1 MLIDFERKR
10 ITAAIR
16 ELAAGPAERG
26 RGVPV
31 SRLRVELGQEV
42 HRAYRR
48 RRAALGPEAFTAE
61 VALSIER
68 PLDGFTAHVSGRA
81 DGVIDDGAGLLVEE
95 VKSVALDGPALD
107 ALTAAD
113 VPAYDLQTRFYAL
126 CLTAQ
131 QPARPIRARLVLV
144 SVIDDSERLIE
155 LAYDARQTAAELD
168 ALLRAAVIEAEAVRA
183 RARRRAD
190 SAARLVFPYAA
201 PRPPQQALLDACAGG
216 LAAGRPVLAEA
227 PTGTGKTAAALL
239 AGLRHALA
247 HDAALYFATAKTT
260 QTEHVART
268 FTDLVRAADLPAG
281 ALTAVTL
288 RARDRMC
295 PPGTLQCHPAHCAY
309 LRDYEPRL
317 AQSGLVPALAA
328 AGHVDPDTIYAR
340 GQSLT
345 LCPFELSRDLAAAA
359 DLVICDYN
367 HVYDRAA
374 ALAPF
379 AERPAGEQRDAGT
392 HAPAAVVIID
402 EAHNL
407 VDRARAYDS
416 PSVRR
421 AEVVTVRERVQAGVY
436 LAPSAPAAQ
445 PAAGMA
451 LPRTAAG
458 EHVLAGIE
466 ALCDALCEH
475 IDAAYENAVRDGR
488 GFVAD
493 ATPLAE
499 LSGAWADSGAD
510 SAPAVMSGSRDA
522 LEDTWHALADRA
534 AALLLG
540 FSLCCRLH
548 ELVFP
553 RDPLV
558 DLLRAV
564 MHVRALIAARERAL
578 IPYVAGPAAPGG
590 AAVGVCC
597 VDPSR
602 RLAAQHRRTRGL
614 VAMSATLAPL
624 GYYRALLGL
633 DDLDPVT
640 VRVPGP
646 FPPEHR
652 CALIVPTVTTRLRE
666 RDRHAPAI
674 ARLIQDIVTARP
686 GRYAAYFP
694 SFAFLSRVRPLLDLP
709 SDSLLVQVPDM
720 PAPLRQRLL
729 ARMRGRPGPA
739 LLLAVTGGVFAEGID
754 LPGEDLIGAI
764 IVGVSLPAPSFERA
778 LMRRHFDEHAE
789 GHGFAHAMLYPAMQ
803 RVIQAAGRVL
813 RTPEDRGVIA
823 LLDRRFAEPGY
834 VDCLPPDWYRYHP
847 SELVTEDPAG
857 RVAAFW
863 ASAGLP
869 DPPDSPGPE
878 SEHGARA
885 PEPGRGTRIP

>member
-16 ELAAGPAERG
+16 ELAAGGPAERV
-26 RGVPV
+26 RGLPVP
-31 SRLRVELGQEV
+31 RLRVELGQEV

-61 VALSIER
+61 VALSLER
-68 PLDGFTAHVSGRA
+68 PLDGFTAHVRGRA
-81 DGVIDDGAGLLVEE
+81 DGVLQEADADGAGLVVEE
-95 VKSVALDGPALD
+95 VKSMALD
-107 ALTAAD
+107 APALSALTVAD
-113 VPAYDLQTRFYAL
+113 VPAYDLQARFYAL
-126 CLTAQ
+126 CLATQ

-155 LAYDARQTAAELD
+155 LPYDARQTAADLD
-168 ALLRAAVIEAEAVRA
+168 ALLRAAVVEAEAVRA

-201 PRPPQQALLDACAGG
+201 PRPPQQALLDACADG
-216 LAAGRPVLAEA
+216 LTAGRPVLAEA

-247 HDAALYFATAKTT
+247 HDAQLYFATAKTT
-260 QTEHVART
+260 QTELVART
-268 FTDLVRAADLPAG
+268 FADLVHAADLPAG

-317 AQSGLVPALAA
+317 AQSGLLPALAA
-328 AGHVDPDTIYAR
+328 AGHADPDTVYAR

-359 DLVICDYN
+359 DLVICDHN
-367 HVYDRAA
+367 HVYERAA
-374 ALAPF
+374 ALGPF
-379 AERPAGEQRDAGT
+379 AERAAGEQRDAGT
-392 HAPAAVVIID
+392 GAAAAVVIID

-421 AEVVTVRERVQAGVY
+421 AGVMTVRERVQAGVY
-436 LAPSAPAAQ
+436 LASSSAGAAG
-445 PAAGMA
+445 AAGMA

-458 EHVLAGIE
+458 EHVIGGIE
-466 ALCDALCEH
+466 ALCDALCAH

-488 GFVAD
+488 GFVDD
-493 ATPLAE
+493 ATPLAGIPD
-499 LSGAWADSGAD
+499 GASDGTSDANADSL
-510 SAPAVMSGSRDA
+510 DA

-553 RDPLV
+553 RDPLI

-564 MHVRALIAARERAL
+564 MHVRALIAARDRAL
-578 IPYVAGPAAPGG
+578 IPYVAGPAAAGG

-602 RLAAQHRRTRGL
+602 RLAAQHRRARGL

-624 GYYRALLGL
+624 GYYRSLLGL

-640 VRVPGP
+640 VRVPAP

-652 CALIVPTVTTRLRE
+652 CVLIVPTVTTRLRE
-666 RDRHAPAI
+666 RDQNAPAI
-674 ARLIQDIVTARP
+674 TRLIQDIVSARP

-694 SFAFLSRVRPLLDLP
+694 SFALLGRVRALLDLP

-739 LLLAVTGGVFAEGID
+739 LLLAVTGGIFAEGID

-778 LMRRHFDEHAE
+778 LMRRYFDEHAD
-789 GHGFAHAMLYPAMQ
+789 GQGFAHAMLYPAMQ

-834 VDCLPPDWYRYHP
+834 VDCLPADWYRYHP
-847 SELVTEDPAG
+847 SELVTEDPVG

-863 ASAGLP
+863 AGAGLP
-869 DPPDSPGPE
+869 DP
-878 SEHGARA
+878 
-885 PEPGRGTRIP
+885 

>member
-1 MLIDFERKR
+1 MFVDFERKR

-16 ELAAGPAERG
+16 ELAAGPAERERG
-26 RGVPV
+26 RGLAVP
-31 SRLRVELGQEV
+31 RLRVELGQEV

-68 PLDGFTAHVSGRA
+68 KLEGFTACVRGRA
-81 DGVIDDGAGLLVEE
+81 DGVLHDTDGAGLVVEE
-95 VKSVALDGPALD
+95 VKSVALDEPALS
-107 ALTAAD
+107 ALTVAD
-113 VPAYDLQTRFYAL
+113 VPAYDLQARFYAL
-126 CLTAQ
+126 CLAAQ
-131 QPARPIRARLVLV
+131 QPARPVRARLVLV

-155 LAYDARQTAAELD
+155 LAYDAGQTAAELD
-168 ALLRAAVIEAEAVRA
+168 ALLRAAVVEAETARA

-190 SAARLVFPYAA
+190 GAARLVFPYTA
-201 PRPPQQALLDACAGG
+201 PRPPQQALLDACADG

-247 HDAALYFATAKTT
+247 SDAQLYFATAKTT

-268 FTDLVRAADLPAG
+268 FADLVRAADLPAG

-317 AQSGLVPALAA
+317 AQSGLLPALAA
-328 AGHVDPDTIYAR
+328 AGHADPDTIYAR

-379 AERPAGEQRDAGT
+379 AERAAGEPRDAADT
-392 HAPAAVVIID
+392 PAAVVVID

-416 PSVRR
+416 PAVRR
-421 AEVVTVRERVQAGVY
+421 ADAVTVRERIRAGVY
-436 LAPSAPAAQ
+436 LTSSPPGATGALPGTGML

-451 LPRTAAG
+451 LPCTPAG
-458 EHVLAGIE
+458 EHVLHGIE
-466 ALCDALCEH
+466 ALCDELCAH

-488 GFVAD
+488 GFVDD
-493 ATPLAE
+493 ATPLAG
-499 LSGAWADSGAD
+499 LPDAMSDNVSDAL
-510 SAPAVMSGSRDA
+510 PASLDA

-534 AALLLG
+534 ASLLLG

-548 ELVFP
+548 DLVFP
-553 RDPLV
+553 RDPLI

-564 MHVRALIAARERAL
+564 MHVRALIAARDRAL

-614 VAMSATLAPL
+614 LAMSATLAPL
-624 GYYRALLGL
+624 GYYRSLLGL

-666 RDRHAPAI
+666 RDQHAPAI
-674 ARLIQDIVTARP
+674 ARLIQDIVSVRP

-694 SFAFLSRVRPLLDLP
+694 SFAFLERVRSLLDLP
-709 SDSLLVQVPDM
+709 RGSLLTQLPDM
-720 PAPLRQRLL
+720 PAPLRQRLIE
-729 ARMRGRPGPA
+729 RMRAQPGPT

-764 IVGVSLPAPSFERA
+764 VVGVGLPAPSFERA
-778 LMRRHFDEHAE
+778 LMRRYFDEHAD

-834 VDCLPPDWYRYHP
+834 VDCLPADWYHYHP
-847 SELVTEDPAG
+847 SELVTEDPVR
-857 RVAAFW
+857 RVIEFW

-869 DPPDSPGPE
+869 DP
-878 SEHGARA
+878 
-885 PEPGRGTRIP
+885 